1 MEVATADGAAEI
13 TLLSHEM
20 SGLVS
25 RSAGILTLYDMDIR
39 GAQVFAMNSGVLIL
53 IFQCRYGETPA
64 GEPDWDAVRADLKRL
79 LEGKMALS
87 YRIAVHAASRR
98 YAQLPLRKTPSQV
111 LIDNE
116 SNARYTILEVY
127 TLDRAGLLYTITRTL
142 FELQVRIF
150 VAKITT
156 KVDQVADVFY
166 VRTSQGEKITDPD
179 RIREIRNAL
188 RFWLDGPES
197 EPEGEEN

>member
-1 MEVATADGAAEI
+1 
-13 TLLSHEM
+13 
-20 SGLVS
+20 
-25 RSAGILTLYDMDIR
+25 MDIR

-53 IFQCRYGETPA
+53 IFQCRYGETGT

-79 LEGKMALS
+79 LEGKIALS

-98 YAQLPLRKTPSQV
+98 YGQPLLRRTPSQV

-116 SNARYTILEVY
+116 SNARHTILEVY
-127 TLDRAGLLYTITRTL
+127 TLDRVGLLYTITRTL